1 MWKNYFDLVEH
12 EDEKEAAKEAIWKWG
27 HGPETKKKNSPEFC
41 CKQAMT
47 EKKITLL
54 PLSK

>member
-27 HGPETKKKNSPEFC
+27 YGPETKKKIVQNFVAN
-41 CKQAMT
+41 KQ
-47 EKKITLL
+47 
-54 PLSK
+54 